1 MPMSEYK
8 RDHPRIK
15 KNLPVEIVAPG
26 EKTLFATTYDV
37 SKRGVQLLCD
47 GITVREIFGGP
58 GLSRPAKPPSVLM
71 KLRLTHSGQEPEQ
84 IEAECR
90 AVFSR
95 RGHTASPPT
104 GISRTAPS
112 KSASSSTDHRLR
124 ASGDIGSSHL
134 RDARNSTTSILL
146 MIPATAP
153 SEITTATLF

>member
-1 MPMSEYK
+1 MSEYK

-15 KNLPVEIVAPG
+15 KSLPVELVAPG

-58 GLSRPAKPPSVLM
+58 GLSRPARPPKVFL
-71 KLRLTHSGQEPEQ
+71 KLRLGQSGQEPEL

-95 RGHTASPPT
+95 RVSEQEYRVGLQIYAMSE
-104 GISRTAPS
+104 R
-112 KSASSSTDHRLR
+112 SSVALDNFVDECLELS
-124 ASGDIGSSHL
+124 
-134 RDARNSTTSILL
+134 
-146 MIPATAP
+146 
-153 SEITTATLF
+153 

>member
-26 EKTLFATTYDV
+26 DKTLFATTYDV

-95 RGHTASPPT
+95 RVSEQEYRVGLQIYSLSES
-104 GISRTAPS
+104 SRVAL
-112 KSASSSTDHRLR
+112 DNFVDECLE
-124 ASGDIGSSHL
+124 L
-134 RDARNSTTSILL
+134 N
-146 MIPATAP
+146 
-153 SEITTATLF
+153 